1 MLNRNN
7 KTVIHLADF
16 SAPYSGNFIA
26 SLLALGTLLKKTGL
40 RQVLIF
46 PDRARNRPWLTE
58 LHKNNVPLHLLSM
71 NTSIFKRAR
80 EIARIASKEKAVILH
95 THFTSF
101 DVSVWLAGIF
111 MSLKKKK
118 PCAVW
123 HMHSNFP
130 IKQDIKRKLKD
141 MLKLRFMGRSVAAIA
156 VSEELKQSY
165 ATRGFA
171 GKTHVVLNA
180 IDVLKATRASKS
192 KVELRRELKIPE
204 SKILLLSFGWD
215 PVIKGIDLLIEAAKE
230 LSTETECTLLIVG
243 TDRLKEFIQRQFGEI
258 FPSWLK
264 IVAPRECVADF
275 YNAADI
281 FISASRWEGWPY
293 SVGEAMANGLPVI
306 SSNIPSLHW
315 AHPAQGLIFF
325 KSCDT
330 EALGSAIKKVIS
342 WSPQKVHTL
351 TLSNRELINTKFF
364 VKTWANNIYNIY
376 EELLEFKSK

>member
-192 KVELRRELKIPE
+192 KVELRRELKIP
-204 SKILLLSFGWD
+204 
-215 PVIKGIDLLIEAAKE
+215 
-230 LSTETECTLLIVG
+230 
-243 TDRLKEFIQRQFGEI
+243 
-258 FPSWLK
+258 
-264 IVAPRECVADF
+264 F